1 MENKPSLSAAKPEK
15 DTQEKPPK
23 SGHHVVL
30 AIGAV
35 ASSIVNQTP
44 KNDHDILE
52 PKLDIMNTGVSAE
65 ASTANSSP
73 QRKAV

>member
-35 ASSIVNQTP
+35 ASSFVNQTP
-44 KNDHDILE
+44 KNDRDILKPE
-52 PKLDIMNTGVSAE
+52 IDIMNTGVSAE
-65 ASTANSSP
+65 PSTTDASP
-73 QRKAV
+73 QSKAS